1 MKALFTIITVCRNA
15 EDTIEKTIQ
24 SVLSQNDI
32 EIEYIIIDGASTDST
47 VELIDQYTSRYSIK
61 LISEPDQG
69 LYDAMNK
76 GAKLA
81 SGDYIHFLNAG
92 DVYSTPETLLNV
104 SRKLE
109 SHLPDLAYGHIRYV
123 HPDGTTEVRNYGTK
137 CGTSLY
143 FLTGDC
149 INHQAVFAK
158 RSLFQYNLFDIQY
171 RICADRE
178 WMMRLKRERHVAF
191 TAINVLVCDY
201 SLDEDSM
208 SIKNKELYESE
219 AEKCIRKYFP
229 MSHIVFDFFQYCRHN
244 TKLKKLLHVVY
255 RLLYIRK

>member
-1 MKALFTIITVCRNA
+1 MLFTIITVCRNA
-15 EDTIEKTIQ
+15 EETIEKTIQ
-24 SVLSQNDI
+24 SVLSQKDV

-47 VELIDQYTSRYSIK
+47 VELIQQYTSHYWIK

-76 GAKLA
+76 GIGLA

-92 DVYSTPETLLNV
+92 DMYSAPDTLLNV
-104 SRKLE
+104 RKKLE
-109 SHLPDLAYGHIRYV
+109 PHLPDFAYGHIKYV
-123 HPDGTTEVRNYGTK
+123 HSDGTTEVRKYGKK

-158 RSLFQYNLFDIQY
+158 RSLFQDNLFDIQY
-171 RICADRE
+171 HICADRE
-178 WMMRLKRERHVAF
+178 WMMRLKREGHIVF
-191 TAINVLVCDY
+191 KAINILICDY

-208 SIKNKELYESE
+208 SIKNKELYEVE
-219 AEKCIRKYFP
+219 LPIKLPKIKLNLVHLKGEL
-229 MSHIVFDFFQYCRHN
+229 
-244 TKLKKLLHVVY
+244 TKVDKKFIKEYLKKQN
-255 RLLYIRK
+255 